1 VLTGQRTERGI
12 EKYRGFIRD
21 THGDLT
27 VFDVTSEASAIT
39 ITSVTP
45 IVNGATKTMTIKGR
59 FFGTY
64 PPPMGEFQGMI
75 SLWETGNFTCGDDA
89 TPTYEKSDRLRVTRW
104 TDTQIDIA
112 GFSWPSKSVCHYLPG
127 DKVDV
132 GVWNAQNGAGPANFA
147 LTVGTASQDLTPP
160 KITSVTPV
168 YPRADQTFII
178 RGQGFGSAP
187 KQYDSEYLMIWDDT
201 AGWLT
206 TSRIWDPALPIAHEL
221 STIRIARWT
230 PNEIVVSGFG
240 GAYGLR
246 QWTLNG
252 GDKIEI
258 SVTNPDTGVGPAK
271 YETTVVGTGENLVAP
286 VISSVSKISARGDQ
300 TITIEGKGFGSRP
313 PTTQVDETTPFLM
326 ITDETGNWQA
336 GRLGANT
343 MSVFLSVSQWTDTKI
358 VVNRFTGAYSGERQL
373 RSGNRIKIQ
382 VWDAQTGAGPAEYRL
397 TVDGTASPAVS
408 SGAPYIVETRI
419 NPNSSSIQLA
429 SGLMYLYG
437 MSNGGAR
444 PSQPFIT
451 GQFAEAV
458 NAYHNL
464 AAALAYSESEQN
476 RYPTTTWSHDICGVA
491 VAGRWNR
498 FVRFYGVNA
507 EPGASSAAV
516 TFNVVENSFVVII
529 GLAGGQTDI
538 TLSGVPGMQIDRSNK
553 DSGAETG
560 IVVAH
565 ATLTT
570 GRYTITELSSDLS
583 HSDAESKADLIGV
596 FVFGENE

>member
-1 VLTGQRTERGI
+1 
-12 EKYRGFIRD
+12 
-21 THGDLT
+21 
-27 VFDVTSEASAIT
+27 
-39 ITSVTP
+39 
-45 IVNGATKTMTIKGR
+45 
-59 FFGTY
+59 
-64 PPPMGEFQGMI
+64 
-75 SLWETGNFTCGDDA
+75 
-89 TPTYEKSDRLRVTRW
+89 
-104 TDTQIDIA
+104 
-112 GFSWPSKSVCHYLPG
+112 
-127 DKVDV
+127 
-132 GVWNAQNGAGPANFA
+132 
-147 LTVGTASQDLTPP
+147 
-160 KITSVTPV
+160 
-168 YPRADQTFII
+168 
-178 RGQGFGSAP
+178 
-187 KQYDSEYLMIWDDT
+187 
-201 AGWLT
+201 
-206 TSRIWDPALPIAHEL
+206 
-221 STIRIARWT
+221 
-230 PNEIVVSGFG
+230 
-240 GAYGLR
+240 
-246 QWTLNG
+246 
-252 GDKIEI
+252 
-258 SVTNPDTGVGPAK
+258 
-271 YETTVVGTGENLVAP
+271 
-286 VISSVSKISARGDQ
+286 
-300 TITIEGKGFGSRP
+300 
-313 PTTQVDETTPFLM
+313 M